1 MGQECHWGIDIPV
14 SSLTGLKLRFVVFAL
29 YQCLLLPFD
38 IHTYLLWVRRSSFTL
53 FSFVF
58 LFIEQ
63 VLDCK
68 KSVWD
73 GDFLYKMGFSYI
85 GSMLIPALF
94 LLHMY
99 NMQ

>member
-68 KSVWD
+68 KKCLGWRFFVQN
-73 GDFLYKMGFSYI
+73 GFLVYRFNADS
-85 GSMLIPALF
+85 SPIPAT
-94 LLHMY
+94 HV
-99 NMQ
+99 